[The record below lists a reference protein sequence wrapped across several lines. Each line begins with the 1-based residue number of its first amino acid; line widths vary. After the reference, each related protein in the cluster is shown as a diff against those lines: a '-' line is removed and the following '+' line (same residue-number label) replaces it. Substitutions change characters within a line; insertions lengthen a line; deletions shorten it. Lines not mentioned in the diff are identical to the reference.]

1 MKSKGTCAK
10 ATPVIPPK
18 TKFIINPQENNIALL
33 MEILPPHNV
42 ATQLKNFIPVGTA
55 INAVAIVKNNL
66 IQGGVP
72 LVNI

>member
-1 MKSKGTCAK
+1 M
-10 ATPVIPPK
+10 PPK
-18 TKFIINPQENNIALL
+18 TKFIMKPQENSIALFI
-33 MEILPPHNV
+33 EIFPPHIV

-66 IQGGVP
+66 IHGGVP

>member
-1 MKSKGTCAK
+1 MSKGTCAR
-10 ATPVIPPK
+10 ATPVIPPN
-18 TKFIINPQENNIALL
+18 TKFIMNPHENSIALFS
-33 MEILPPHNV
+33 EIFPPHIV

-72 LVNI
+72 LVNM